1 MKRIIICALVACGFA
16 PAFAQDFYGLFNHV
30 ALNAGVGTEGI
41 SVGVAT
47 PVTKYLELSAGMN
60 IMPGIKINEN
70 VNINA
75 STPFP
80 GYSLK
85 DIKIEG
91 DLARTTF
98 DLKLNVYPAGDS
110 FPLFIVGGLSFGGKK
125 LGKLQGFSQD
135 VAQLYA
141 DHPEYAGMISTSLD
155 EYELNFDR
163 QGYVNGDVRVK
174 SVRPYAGLGFG
185 RLVPKKRIGFRFELG
200 CQFMGKMKIYQDD
213 KEITATLKDNSD
225 GDITKI
231 IDKVKVYPVLKLS
244 LIGRIF

>member
-1 MKRIIICALVACGFA
+1 MKRIIICALVVCGFTS
-16 PAFAQDFYGLFNHV
+16 AFSQEYGLFNHV

-47 PVTKYLELSAGMN
+47 PITEYLELSAGLN
-60 IMPGIKINEN
+60 IVPSIKIKENE
-70 VNINA
+70 NINA
-75 STPFP
+75 SIPYP

-91 DLARTTF
+91 DLARTTY
-98 DLKLNVYPAGDS
+98 DLKLNVYPAGDA
-110 FPLFIVGGLSFGGKK
+110 FPLFIAGGLSFGGKK

-141 DHPEYAGMISTSLD
+141 DHPEYAGVISTNLD
-155 EYELNFDR
+155 EYELYFDR
-163 QGYVNGDVRVK
+163 QGYIKGDVQVK
-174 SVRPYAGLGFG
+174 SVRPYAGFGFG
-185 RLVPKKRIGFRFELG
+185 RLVPKKRIGFRVELG

-213 KEITATLKDNSD
+213 KEITATVTQKSE
-225 GDITKI
+225 GDISKI